1 MDKKRILEIL
11 EGAKDDNGEIP
22 MSLVRKAFEKIEE
35 PCEDA
40 VSRQAVINIINKPVI
55 INAKEQ
61 IEALP
66 SVQPKLQPTCNNLA
80 TDTISRQAAIDAAM
94 NDSLIIN
101 AMDSVKDGDIH
112 RTKRAIVRLLASLP
126 PAEPEIIRCKDCKY
140 GGYEPAT
147 PNKYHPCDLAFP
159 AHWRCYYYKKFT
171 PIVTQ
176 DGFCNKAERRSD
188 END

>member
-55 INAKEQ
+55 IKAKEQ

-66 SVQPKLQPTCNNLA
+66 SVQPE
-80 TDTISRQAAIDAAM
+80 I
-94 NDSLIIN
+94 
-101 AMDSVKDGDIH
+101 
-112 RTKRAIVRLLASLP
+112 P
-126 PAEPEIIRCKDCKY
+126 PYVAEIEA
-140 GGYEPAT
+140 E
-147 PNKYHPCDLAFP
+147 
-159 AHWRCYYYKKFT
+159 YKKWINVPCIRKPLAKALYEVWKKHDMEDT
-171 PIVTQ
+171 EMRT
-176 DGFCNKAERRSD
+176 DGRD
-188 END
+188 